1 LGTSPIPNFG
11 YRSPPLGGTVCPD
24 KAWNGRRA
32 LTLHGP
38 TTFLGARWVLTA
50 SVLGQPAQ
58 SPAPPVPPVLPP
70 SVPEGAIP
78 FIEDTATVLEVLP
91 PPAAVEGSTAFI
103 EETAT

>member
-1 LGTSPIPNFG
+1 MGTSPIPNFG
-11 YRSPPLGGTVCPD
+11 LRSPPLGGTVCPD

-58 SPAPPVPPVLPP
+58 SPAVPELPP
-70 SVPEGAIP
+70 ILPPTEAPEGSLP
-78 FIEDTATVLEVLP
+78 FID
-91 PPAAVEGSTAFI
+91 I
-103 EETAT
+103 I